1 MFMGPNDTM
10 FNGILINMYTNV
22 MPCNY
27 CEGKGVVRVRNTI
40 TIRVRV
46 RI

>member
-1 MFMGPNDTM
+1 MNLHTTQGLVLAFMLGARVMFMGPNDTM

-27 CEGKGVVRVRNTI
+27 C
-40 TIRVRV
+40 
-46 RI
+46 